1 MIWRTQGLVRIVE
14 DGMEVGIPNDKNCN
28 HDPKKQD
35 HGPENPY

>member
-14 DGMEVGIPNDKNCN
+14 DGMEVGIPNDKNYK

-35 HGPENPY
+35 HDPENPY